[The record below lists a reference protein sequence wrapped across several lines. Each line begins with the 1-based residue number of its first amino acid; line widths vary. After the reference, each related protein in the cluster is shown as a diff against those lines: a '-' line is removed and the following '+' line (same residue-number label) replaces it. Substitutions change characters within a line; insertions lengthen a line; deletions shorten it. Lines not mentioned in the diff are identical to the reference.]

1 VPISSCR
8 LNLSPG
14 LSVKVH
20 QALLLPYYWSDP
32 CLMDRV
38 AGDVWRIGVRQPVN
52 DGAVLRQRIQNNVK
66 CGYHFRGLREAGA
79 G

>member
-1 VPISSCR
+1 
-8 LNLSPG
+8 
-14 LSVKVH
+14 
-20 QALLLPYYWSDP
+20 
-32 CLMDRV
+32 MDRV